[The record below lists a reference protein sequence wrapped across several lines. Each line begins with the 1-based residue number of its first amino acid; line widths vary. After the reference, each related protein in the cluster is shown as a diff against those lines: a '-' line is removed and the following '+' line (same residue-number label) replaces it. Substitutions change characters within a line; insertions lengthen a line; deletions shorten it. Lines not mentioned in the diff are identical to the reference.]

1 MGFGG
6 ERAFSPCQHLVKQVM
21 SDRKSLVIV
30 GGGFAGVRVAQQLE
44 RTLPRDWSMR
54 MLSQDNFITYNPLL
68 PEVVGASL
76 LPSHVVAPLRQML
89 HRTDLSMVRVTDIN
103 TSQKTVEYLGE
114 GAGTLHYDALVI
126 AVGQT
131 ANLSLVPGMGTYALP
146 LKTLGDALFV
156 RNRIIARL
164 EHAELQGDIDARQWL
179 TSFVVIGGGFSGVE
193 TAGEMLDFIHESLR
207 YYKNVSMEDVMVH
220 LVHSGAYLLPE
231 LSMSLGNFAHTKM
244 TKYRLKIHLNARA
257 VRVDG
262 RGVVLNNGTVLSA
275 GTVVCTIGTAPSPLV
290 ASMNLPKQKGRLAV
304 APDMSVPGV
313 DGVWSLGDCA
323 AVPNA
328 QDASVSPPTAQ
339 FADRQ
344 ARLLARNITAYA
356 LGKATLPFSYKPMGQ
371 MSTVGHNNAVAEIF
385 GFKVSGF
392 LAWLL
397 WRATYLAKIPTF
409 GRKVRLFLEWS
420 WAMFFPPDISH
431 LGFVRSRRPS
441 EGDTAPV
448 SAPGVDVAAP
458 IELALMPVSAAEG
471 ILRGSA

>member
-1 MGFGG
+1 
-6 ERAFSPCQHLVKQVM
+6 
-21 SDRKSLVIV
+21 
-30 GGGFAGVRVAQQLE
+30 
-44 RTLPRDWSMR
+44 
-54 MLSQDNFITYNPLL
+54 
-68 PEVVGASL
+68 
-76 LPSHVVAPLRQML
+76 
-89 HRTDLSMVRVTDIN
+89 
-103 TSQKTVEYLGE
+103 
-114 GAGTLHYDALVI
+114 
-126 AVGQT
+126 
-131 ANLSLVPGMGTYALP
+131 
-146 LKTLGDALFV
+146 
-156 RNRIIARL
+156 
-164 EHAELQGDIDARQWL
+164 
-179 TSFVVIGGGFSGVE
+179 
-193 TAGEMLDFIHESLR
+193 
-207 YYKNVSMEDVMVH
+207 
-220 LVHSGAYLLPE
+220 
-231 LSMSLGNFAHTKM
+231 
-244 TKYRLKIHLNARA
+244 
-257 VRVDG
+257 
-262 RGVVLNNGTVLSA
+262 
-275 GTVVCTIGTAPSPLV
+275 
-290 ASMNLPKQKGRLAV
+290 MNLPKQKGRLAV

-356 LGKATLPFSYKPMGQ
+356 LGKATLPFSYNPMGQ

-448 SAPGVDVAAP
+448 SSPGVDVAAP